1 MKFSLSSSELAERL
15 QAIGKVINT
24 KNQMSILDC
33 FLFEVSGD
41 TLKITA
47 SDNENTLVTTLKI
60 NEAGEDFRFAIN
72 AKTVLDAVKGIPEQ
86 PVTFNVDMQKF
97 NTTVN
102 YQNGHFSLVS
112 QNADE
117 YPSYTD
123 FPEDSA
129 EIKVDSKLLLDS
141 VGRALFATAP
151 TDSAHPVMSGVLF
164 DITQKDETNNEG
176 ANVSIVASDGR
187 KLEYTR
193 WANENN
199 VQAGQ
204 YVLSNKPALLL
215 RSLLARESG
224 EITMRFAKEKA
235 EVRMNTFSMTCRLID
250 GKFPAYNKVVPKN
263 NPNRLTVNRMAF
275 INMLRRVLVFSD
287 AVSSLVKLHMEADQ
301 LVTSVQN
308 IDYSLSAEES
318 MICEYD
324 GMPMNIG
331 FKGTTLVDFLNNIEC
346 ENIEFQIADQSRA
359 VIIVPS
365 PQPNAVKDDGG
376 NAKSKEEIVMLLM
389 PSFINDGC
397 KNKNKSN
404 ETES

>member
-86 PVTFNVDMQKF
+86 PVTFNVDMQNF

-331 FKGTTLVDFLNNIEC
+331 FKGTTLVDLLNNIEC

-365 PQPNAVKDDGG
+365 PQPNAVKDDDG

-389 PSFINDGC
+389 PSIIND
-397 KNKNKSN
+397 
-404 ETES
+404 

>member
-86 PVTFNVDMQKF
+86 PVTFNVDMQNF

-164 DITQKDETNNEG
+164 DITQKDETNNED

-365 PQPNAVKDDGG
+365 PQPNAVKDDDG

-389 PSFINDGC
+389 PSI
-397 KNKNKSN
+397 N

>member
-1 MKFSLSSSELAERL
+1 MNFSLSSSELAERL

-86 PVTFNVDMQKF
+86 PVTFNVDMQNF

-164 DITQKDETNNEG
+164 DITQKDETNNED

-365 PQPNAVKDDGG
+365 PQPNAVKDDDG

-389 PSFINDGC
+389 PSIIND
-397 KNKNKSN
+397 
-404 ETES
+404 

>member
-86 PVTFNVDMQKF
+86 PVTFNVDMQNF

-164 DITQKDETNNEG
+164 DITQKDETNNED

-193 WANENN
+193 WANVNN

-365 PQPNAVKDDGG
+365 PQPNAVKDDDG

-389 PSFINDGC
+389 PSIIND
-397 KNKNKSN
+397 
-404 ETES
+404 

>member
-72 AKTVLDAVKGIPEQ
+72 AKTVLDAVKGIPKQ
-86 PVTFNVDMQKF
+86 PVTFNVDMQNF

-365 PQPNAVKDDGG
+365 PQPNAVKDDDG

-389 PSFINDGC
+389 PSIIND
-397 KNKNKSN
+397 
-404 ETES
+404 

>member
-86 PVTFNVDMQKF
+86 PVTFNVDMQNF

-117 YPSYTD
+117 YPSYPD

-365 PQPNAVKDDGG
+365 PQPNAVKDDDG

-389 PSFINDGC
+389 PSIIND
-397 KNKNKSN
+397 
-404 ETES
+404 

>member
-86 PVTFNVDMQKF
+86 PVTFNVDMQNF

-123 FPEDSA
+123 FPEDST

-365 PQPNAVKDDGG
+365 PQPNAVKDDDG

-389 PSFINDGC
+389 PSIIND
-397 KNKNKSN
+397 
-404 ETES
+404 

>member
-86 PVTFNVDMQKF
+86 PVTFNVDMQNF

-164 DITQKDETNNEG
+164 DITQKDETNNED

-224 EITMRFAKEKA
+224 DITMRFAKEKA

-365 PQPNAVKDDGG
+365 PQPNAVKDDDG

-389 PSFINDGC
+389 PSIIND
-397 KNKNKSN
+397 
-404 ETES
+404 

>member
-47 SDNENTLVTTLKI
+47 SDNENTLVTSLKI

-72 AKTVLDAVKGIPEQ
+72 AKTVLAAVKGIPEQ
-86 PVTFNVDMQKF
+86 PVTFNVDMQNF

-164 DITQKDETNNEG
+164 DITQKDETNNED

-199 VQAGQ
+199 AQAGQ

-365 PQPNAVKDDGG
+365 PQPNAVKDDDG

-389 PSFINDGC
+389 PSIIND
-397 KNKNKSN
+397 
-404 ETES
+404 

>member
-86 PVTFNVDMQKF
+86 PVTFNVDMQNF

-123 FPEDSA
+123 FPKDSA

-151 TDSAHPVMSGVLF
+151 TDSAHPIMSGVLF
-164 DITQKDETNNEG
+164 DITQKDETNNED

-365 PQPNAVKDDGG
+365 PQPNAVKDDDG

-389 PSFINDGC
+389 PSIIND
-397 KNKNKSN
+397 
-404 ETES
+404 

>member
-60 NEAGEDFRFAIN
+60 NEVGEDFRFAIN

-86 PVTFNVDMQKF
+86 PVTFNVDMQNF

-164 DITQKDETNNEG
+164 DITQKDETNNED

-365 PQPNAVKDDGG
+365 PQPNAVKDDDG

-389 PSFINDGC
+389 PSIIND
-397 KNKNKSN
+397 
-404 ETES
+404 

>member
-72 AKTVLDAVKGIPEQ
+72 AKTVLDAVKWIPEQ
-86 PVTFNVDMQKF
+86 PVTFNVDMQNF

-164 DITQKDETNNEG
+164 DITQKDETNNED

-365 PQPNAVKDDGG
+365 PQPNAVKDDDG

-389 PSFINDGC
+389 PSIIND
-397 KNKNKSN
+397 
-404 ETES
+404 

>member
-86 PVTFNVDMQKF
+86 PVTFNVDMQNF

-164 DITQKDETNNEG
+164 DITQKDKTNNED

-365 PQPNAVKDDGG
+365 PQPNAVKDDDG

-389 PSFINDGC
+389 PSIIND
-397 KNKNKSN
+397 
-404 ETES
+404 

>member
-86 PVTFNVDMQKF
+86 PVTFNVDMQNF

-164 DITQKDETNNEG
+164 DITQKDETNNED

-365 PQPNAVKDDGG
+365 PQSNAVKDDDG

-389 PSFINDGC
+389 PSIIND
-397 KNKNKSN
+397 
-404 ETES
+404 

>member
-86 PVTFNVDMQKF
+86 PVTFNVDMQNF

-365 PQPNAVKDDGG
+365 PQPNAVKDDDGK
-376 NAKSKEEIVMLLM
+376 AKSKEEIVMLLM
-389 PSFINDGC
+389 PSIIND
-397 KNKNKSN
+397 
-404 ETES
+404 

>member
-60 NEAGEDFRFAIN
+60 NEAGEDFRFATN

-86 PVTFNVDMQKF
+86 PVTFNVDMQNF

-164 DITQKDETNNEG
+164 DITQKDETNNED

-365 PQPNAVKDDGG
+365 PQPNAVKDDDG

-389 PSFINDGC
+389 PSIIND
-397 KNKNKSN
+397 
-404 ETES
+404 

>member
-24 KNQMSILDC
+24 KNQLSILDC

-86 PVTFNVDMQKF
+86 PVTFNVDMQNF

-365 PQPNAVKDDGG
+365 PQPNAVKDDDG

-389 PSFINDGC
+389 PSIIND
-397 KNKNKSN
+397 
-404 ETES
+404 

>member
-86 PVTFNVDMQKF
+86 PVTFNVDMQNF

-129 EIKVDSKLLLDS
+129 EIKVDSKLLLDY

-263 NPNRLTVNRMAF
+263 KPNRLTVNRMAF

-365 PQPNAVKDDGG
+365 PQPNAVKDDDG

-389 PSFINDGC
+389 PSIIND
-397 KNKNKSN
+397 
-404 ETES
+404 

>member
-86 PVTFNVDMQKF
+86 PVTFNVDMQNF

-365 PQPNAVKDDGG
+365 PQPNAVKDDDG

-389 PSFINDGC
+389 PSIING
-397 KNKNKSN
+397 
-404 ETES
+404 

>member
-72 AKTVLDAVKGIPEQ
+72 ANTVLDAVKGIPEQ
-86 PVTFNVDMQKF
+86 PVTFNVDMQNF

-365 PQPNAVKDDGG
+365 PQPNAVKDDDG

-389 PSFINDGC
+389 PSIIND
-397 KNKNKSN
+397 
-404 ETES
+404 

>member
-86 PVTFNVDMQKF
+86 PVTFNVDMQNF

-123 FPEDSA
+123 FPKDSA

-164 DITQKDETNNEG
+164 DITQKDETNNED

-365 PQPNAVKDDGG
+365 PQPNAVKDDDG

-389 PSFINDGC
+389 PSIIND
-397 KNKNKSN
+397 
-404 ETES
+404 

>member
-86 PVTFNVDMQKF
+86 PVTFNVDMQNF

-123 FPEDSA
+123 FPEDCA

-164 DITQKDETNNEG
+164 DITQKDETNSEG

-365 PQPNAVKDDGG
+365 PQPNAVKDDDG

-389 PSFINDGC
+389 PSIIND
-397 KNKNKSN
+397 
-404 ETES
+404 

>member
-86 PVTFNVDMQKF
+86 PVTFNVDMQNF

-102 YQNGHFSLVS
+102 YQDGHFSLVS

-365 PQPNAVKDDGG
+365 PQPNAVKDDDG

-389 PSFINDGC
+389 PSIIND
-397 KNKNKSN
+397 
-404 ETES
+404 

>member
-86 PVTFNVDMQKF
+86 PVTFNVDMQNF

-164 DITQKDETNNEG
+164 DITQKDETNNED

-365 PQPNAVKDDGG
+365 PQPNAVKDDDG
-376 NAKSKEEIVMLLM
+376 NAKSKEEIVM
-389 PSFINDGC
+389 
-397 KNKNKSN
+397 
-404 ETES
+404 

>member
-86 PVTFNVDMQKF
+86 PVTFNVDMQNF

-151 TDSAHPVMSGVLF
+151 TDSEHPVMSGVLF
-164 DITQKDETNNEG
+164 DITQKDETNNED

-346 ENIEFQIADQSRA
+346 DNIEFQIADQSRA

-365 PQPNAVKDDGG
+365 PQPNAVKDDDG

-389 PSFINDGC
+389 PSIIND
-397 KNKNKSN
+397 
-404 ETES
+404 

>member
-86 PVTFNVDMQKF
+86 PVTFNVDMQNF

-346 ENIEFQIADQSRA
+346 GNIEFQIADQSRA

-365 PQPNAVKDDGG
+365 PQPNAVKDDDG

-389 PSFINDGC
+389 PSIIND
-397 KNKNKSN
+397 
-404 ETES
+404 

>member
-86 PVTFNVDMQKF
+86 PVTFNVDMQNF

-346 ENIEFQIADQSRA
+346 ENIECQIADQSRA

-365 PQPNAVKDDGG
+365 PQPNAVKDDDG

-389 PSFINDGC
+389 PSIIND
-397 KNKNKSN
+397 
-404 ETES
+404 

>member
-86 PVTFNVDMQKF
+86 PVTFNVDMQNF

-151 TDSAHPVMSGVLF
+151 TDSAHPIMSGVLF
-164 DITQKDETNNEG
+164 DITQKDETNNED

-365 PQPNAVKDDGG
+365 PQPNAVKDDDG

-389 PSFINDGC
+389 PSIIND
-397 KNKNKSN
+397 
-404 ETES
+404 

>member
-72 AKTVLDAVKGIPEQ
+72 AKTVLDAVKRIPEQ
-86 PVTFNVDMQKF
+86 PVTFNVDMQNF

-164 DITQKDETNNEG
+164 DITQKDETNNED

-365 PQPNAVKDDGG
+365 PQPNAVKDDDG

-389 PSFINDGC
+389 PSIIND
-397 KNKNKSN
+397 
-404 ETES
+404 

>member
-86 PVTFNVDMQKF
+86 PVTFNVDMQNF

-199 VQAGQ
+199 VPAGQ

-365 PQPNAVKDDGG
+365 PQPNAVKDDDG

-389 PSFINDGC
+389 PSIIND
-397 KNKNKSN
+397 
-404 ETES
+404 

>member
-86 PVTFNVDMQKF
+86 PVTFNVDMQNF

-151 TDSAHPVMSGVLF
+151 IDSAHPVMSGVLF
-164 DITQKDETNNEG
+164 DITQKNETNNEG

-365 PQPNAVKDDGG
+365 PQPNAVKDDDG

-389 PSFINDGC
+389 PSIIND
-397 KNKNKSN
+397 
-404 ETES
+404 

>member
-47 SDNENTLVTTLKI
+47 FDNENTLVTTLKI
-60 NEAGEDFRFAIN
+60 NEAGEDFCFAIN
-72 AKTVLDAVKGIPEQ
+72 AKNVLDAVKGIPEQ
-86 PVTFNVDMQKF
+86 PVTFNVDMQNF

-164 DITQKDETNNEG
+164 DITQKDETNNED

-365 PQPNAVKDDGG
+365 PQPNAVKDDDG

-389 PSFINDGC
+389 PSIIND
-397 KNKNKSN
+397 
-404 ETES
+404 

>member
-1 MKFSLSSSELAERL
+1 MKFSLSSAELAERL

-86 PVTFNVDMQKF
+86 PVTFNVDMQNF

-365 PQPNAVKDDGG
+365 PQPNAVKDDDG

-389 PSFINDGC
+389 PSIIND
-397 KNKNKSN
+397 
-404 ETES
+404 

>member
-86 PVTFNVDMQKF
+86 PVTFNVDMQNF

-365 PQPNAVKDDGG
+365 PQPNAVKDDAD

-389 PSFINDGC
+389 PSIIND
-397 KNKNKSN
+397 
-404 ETES
+404 

>member
-86 PVTFNVDMQKF
+86 PVTFNVDMQNF

-365 PQPNAVKDDGG
+365 PQPNGVKDDDG

-389 PSFINDGC
+389 PSIIND
-397 KNKNKSN
+397 
-404 ETES
+404 

>member
-60 NEAGEDFRFAIN
+60 NEAGEDSRFAIN

-86 PVTFNVDMQKF
+86 PVTFNVDMQNF

-164 DITQKDETNNEG
+164 DITQKDETNNED

-365 PQPNAVKDDGG
+365 PQPNAVKDDDG

-389 PSFINDGC
+389 PSIIND
-397 KNKNKSN
+397 
-404 ETES
+404 

>member
-86 PVTFNVDMQKF
+86 PVTFNVDMQNF

-346 ENIEFQIADQSRA
+346 ENIDFQIADQSRA

-365 PQPNAVKDDGG
+365 PQPNAVKDDDG

-389 PSFINDGC
+389 PSIIND
-397 KNKNKSN
+397 
-404 ETES
+404 

>member
-86 PVTFNVDMQKF
+86 PVTFNVDMQNF

-164 DITQKDETNNEG
+164 DITQKDETNNED

-346 ENIEFQIADQSRA
+346 GNIEFQIADQSRA

-365 PQPNAVKDDGG
+365 PQPNAVKDDDG

-389 PSFINDGC
+389 PSIIND
-397 KNKNKSN
+397 
-404 ETES
+404 

>member
-1 MKFSLSSSELAERL
+1 MKFSLSSSELSERL

-86 PVTFNVDMQKF
+86 PVTFNVDMQNF

-164 DITQKDETNNEG
+164 DITQKDETNSED

-365 PQPNAVKDDGG
+365 PQPNAVKDDDG

-389 PSFINDGC
+389 PSIIND
-397 KNKNKSN
+397 
-404 ETES
+404 